1 MAVEIIHDM
10 ADGVS
15 ADVTTAVAI
24 GVFDGVHRGHQAVI
38 RQVQERAAT
47 AGSKSAIVTFD
58 KHPALVLRPENA
70 PKLLTT
76 LEQRLELL
84 ELAGID
90 YVYLVAFSE
99 EKSQQDPAEFIKDVV
114 VDRMHATSVT
124 VGADFHFGKGRG
136 GNLALLEDLGEKH
149 GFSVE
154 GLQLLEDGDLAPE
167 PISSTV
173 IRRMLAGGE
182 VAQAAEALGR
192 GYEIRGEVIQGDQRG
207 RQIGFPTANIPVD
220 QALAWPAD
228 GVYAGWCIREN
239 GDRHGCAINI
249 GRRPTFY
256 QRAEHSLLEAHLLDF
271 DGDLYGKH
279 VRVEFVEFLRSEQRF
294 DGIDALAEQLKQDIE
309 KARRLLA

>member
-1 MAVEIIHDM
+1 MEIIHDKQGSVP
-10 ADGVS
+10 D
-15 ADVTTAVAI
+15 DVTTALAI
-24 GVFDGVHRGHQAVI
+24 GVFDGVHLGHQAII
-38 RQVQERAAT
+38 RQVRDRAVA

-90 YVYLVAFSE
+90 YVYLV
-99 EKSQQDPAEFIKDVV
+99 EFNDERAKGSPEDFITEVV
-114 VDRMHATSVT
+114 VDRLHATSVT
-124 VGADFHFGKGRG
+124 VGADFHFGSKRA
-136 GNLALLEDLGEKH
+136 GNLALLEDLGERH
-149 GFSVE
+149 GFDVT
-154 GLQLLEDGDLAPE
+154 GLTLVHHDVSAPE
-167 PISSTV
+167 PTSSTV

-192 GYEIRGEVIQGDQRG
+192 PYEVRGEVIQGDQRG

-220 QALAWPAD
+220 VALAWPAD
-228 GVYAGWCIREN
+228 GVYAGWFIRADGE
-239 GDRHGCAINI
+239 RHGCAVNI

-256 QRAEHSLLEAHLLDF
+256 QHAEHSLLEAHVLDF
-271 DGDLYGKH
+271 EGDLYGEI

-294 DGIDALAEQLKQDIE
+294 DGIDALAAQLKIDIE
-309 KARRLLA
+309 KARSVLHL

>member
-1 MAVEIIHDM
+1 MEIIHDM
-10 ADGVS
+10 QSAVPDG
-15 ADVTTAVAI
+15 VTTAVAI
-24 GVFDGVHRGHQAVI
+24 GVFDGVHLGHQSIISLV
-38 RQVQERAAT
+38 RERAEAE
-47 AGSKSAIVTFD
+47 GSKSAIVTFD
-58 KHPALVLRPENA
+58 RHPALVLRPENA

-84 ELAGID
+84 DLAGID
-90 YVYLVAFSE
+90 YVYLVAFSDE
-99 EKSQQDPAEFIKDVV
+99 RATESPEDFITNVV

-124 VGADFHFGKGRG
+124 VGADFHFGAKRA
-136 GNLALLEDLGEKH
+136 GNLELLERLGEQH
-149 GFSVE
+149 GFEVT
-154 GLQLLEDGDLAPE
+154 GLTLLRDDELAPE

-192 GYEIRGEVIQGDQRG
+192 PYEIRGEVIRGDQRG

-220 QALAWPAD
+220 TSLAFPAD
-228 GVYAGWCIREN
+228 GVYAGTFLRAD
-239 GDRHGCAINI
+239 GDRYDCAINI

-256 QRAEHSLLEAHLLDF
+256 QHAEHSLLEAHVLDF
-271 DGDLYGKH
+271 DGDLYGEI

-309 KARRLLA
+309 KARAVLHS